1 MSEMIENPMN
11 VDDSGAT
18 RLGDEDSGLSQS
30 AKARKKKNAKDAE
43 DDGGEETVTHF
54 RADVFDGWLSESQSM
69 DATKLSEWAE
79 VRQRWLLNDAAA
91 AALLRAPPR
100 SRRAPQRP
108 RNAPQRLTRAAAL
121 FPAGRAR
128 RGHGRRRAQAHL

>member
-1 MSEMIENPMN
+1 MIENPMN

-43 DDGGEETVTHF
+43 DDGGEESVAHF
-54 RADVFDGWLSESQSM
+54 MADVFDGWLSQSQSM

-79 VRQRWLLNDAAA
+79 VRQRWLHGMTLPPP
-91 AALLRAPPR
+91 LRCPAP
-100 SRRAPQRP
+100 RRARAEP
-108 RNAPQRLTRAAAL
+108 RNARETLRN
-121 FPAGRAR
+121 G
-128 RGHGRRRAQAHL
+128 